1 MPGDGYKY
9 KLNGKEY
16 EDSFGLNIYEMD
28 LRQLDPAIGR
38 WTVMDPVTHHD
49 YSPYSAFDNNPV
61 YWSDPSGANSQ
72 TNITLADLWN
82 MSGSGITTFN
92 FENGVLVEGSHT
104 NVEQVAQN
112 SYEFSTTPGD
122 TNGGGGGNGNGGGDP
137 KKKKAQSTKYNNNAF
152 SSAMGASIILLGD
165 DVTGIGV
172 ADDVAIPFIW
182 AGATG
187 VWLYENRAL
196 LEKQL
201 VEIKRVLDKQ
211 LMPSGFMYELR
222 VNKSG
227 NYIDVRGNKI
237 YLNAGDTW
245 KYGET
250 SKGSSRYSR
259 STLDNMVPGG
269 VNMNILFMGNQSEI
283 KAQEKI
289 MIYWHAI
296 QHGSL
301 PPGNKIFR

>member
-1 MPGDGYKY
+1 
-9 KLNGKEY
+9 
-16 EDSFGLNIYEMD
+16 MD
-28 LRQLDPAIGR
+28 LRQYDPAIGR
-38 WTVMDPVTHHD
+38 WVVQDPVIHHD

-61 YWSDPSGANSQ
+61 YWSDPSGADA
-72 TNITLADLWN
+72 TTYTLNGNLIGA
-82 MSGSGITTFN
+82 TFTEQDAIDAFLQLIGESSSEA
-92 FENGVLVEGSHT
+92 FE
-104 NVEQVAQN
+104 VAVQN
-112 SYEFSTTPGD
+112 TYEIETTPGD
-122 TNGGGGGNGNGGGDP
+122 DGGGGGGNGNGDP
-137 KKKKAQSTKYNNNAF
+137 KKKKLQSKKYNNNAF

-165 DVTGIGV
+165 DATGFGV
-172 ADDVAIPFIW
+172 ADDVLIPYIW
-182 AGATG
+182 AGATA

-201 VEIKRVLDKQ
+201 VEIKSVLDKQ
-211 LMPSGFMYELR
+211 LKPSGFMYELR

-227 NYIDVRGNKI
+227 YYIDVRGNKI

-250 SKGSSRYSR
+250 TKGSSRYSR
-259 STLDNMVPGG
+259 SKLDNMVPGG
-269 VNMNILFMGNQSEI
+269 VNMNILFIGNQSEI